1 MGWLDH
7 STNNVILDA
16 VLTDV
21 GRQFLAR
28 NDGSFSIHKFALG
41 DDEVN
46 YNIITKYG
54 RTVGRE
60 KIEKN
65 TPIFEALTNQS
76 HSQKYKL
83 ISVSN
88 PNLLRLPSLSLSGD
102 SNVDGLTSIV
112 TLGRNQQKTSTVTFE
127 QVIQNETSID
137 VELRDQTF
145 IIEVPNLFCQIL
157 RNTPE
162 HIDGQQK
169 ATYILTRSPSEN
181 AYGGSSV
188 QFTLSVKSLT
198 DALFSVYGTTAN
210 KARIKTYIKITGVQS
225 GAVKD
230 VTVII
235 DKNLLRNFRN
245 KKWQYLK
252 KFFHRMSKLQDRF

>member
-112 TLGRNQQKTSTVTFE
+112 TLGRNQQKTSTITFE

-145 IIEVPNLFCQIL
+145 IVEVPNLFCQIL

-235 DKNLLRNFRN
+235 DKNLLLDE
-245 KKWQYLK
+245 KAIKSGYI
-252 KFFHRMSKLQDRF
+252 

>member
-1 MGWLDH
+1 MGFLDG
-7 STNNVILDA
+7 SSNNIILDA

-28 NDGSFSIHKFALG
+28 NDGSFSIHKFGLG

-46 YNIITKYG
+46 YTIISKYG

-65 TPIFEALTNQS
+65 TPIFEALTNQNLA
-76 HSQKYKL
+76 QKYRL
-83 ISVSN
+83 VSVSN
-88 PNLLRLPSLSLSGD
+88 PNLLRLPALSLSGD
-102 SNVDGLTSIV
+102 ANVDGTTGIV
-112 TLGRNQQKTSTVTFE
+112 TLGRNAQKTATATIE
-127 QVIQNETSID
+127 QTIKNETTID

-145 IIEVPNLFCQIL
+145 IVEVPNLFIQVL

-162 HIDGQQK
+162 NIDGQQK

-181 AYGGSSV
+181 AFGGSSV
-188 QFTLSVKSLT
+188 QFTLSVKSIT
-198 DALFSVYGTTAN
+198 DALFTVYGTTAN
-210 KARIKTYIKITGVQS
+210 KAKIKAYIKVTGVQS

-230 VTVII
+230 ITVII
-235 DKNLLRNFRN
+235 DKNL
-245 KKWQYLK
+245 
-252 KFFHRMSKLQDRF
+252 

>member
-1 MGWLDH
+1 MGWLDGT
-7 STNNVILDA
+7 TNNILLDA
-16 VLTDV
+16 VLTDT

-46 YNIITKYG
+46 YGTVTRYG
-54 RTVGRE
+54 RTVGKE

-65 TPIFEALTNQS
+65 TPVFEALTNQS
-76 HSQKYKL
+76 HALKYKMVS
-83 ISVSN
+83 ISN

-102 SNVDGLTSIV
+102 ANVDGSANSV
-112 TLGRNQQKTSTVTFE
+112 TLGKNQQKTSTLTIE
-127 QVIQNETSID
+127 QSIVNETSID

-145 IIEVPNLFCQIL
+145 IVEVPNQLIQVL
-157 RNTPE
+157 RQTPE
-162 HIDGQQK
+162 NIDGQQR
-169 ATYILTRSPSEN
+169 ATYILTRSPTEN

-198 DALFSVYGTTAN
+198 DTLFTVLGTTAN
-210 KARIKTYIKITGVQS
+210 KARIKAFMKVTGIQS

-230 VTVII
+230 VAIII
-235 DKNLLRNFRN
+235 DKNL
-245 KKWQYLK
+245 
-252 KFFHRMSKLQDRF
+252 

>member
-1 MGWLDH
+1 MGWLDS

-21 GRQFLAR
+21 GRQFLSR
-28 NDGSFSIHKFALG
+28 NDGSFSIAKFALG

-46 YNIITKYG
+46 YGVISKYG

-65 TPIFEALTNQS
+65 TPVFEGLTNQA

-83 ISVSN
+83 VTVSN

-102 SNVDGLTSIV
+102 ANVDSLNNIV
-112 TLGRNQQKTSTVTFE
+112 TLGRNAQKTATVTVE
-127 QVIQNETSID
+127 QTIQNETTID

-145 IIEVPNLFCQIL
+145 IVEVPNLFIQVL
-157 RNTPE
+157 RQVPE
-162 HIDGQQK
+162 NIDGQQR
-169 ATYILTRSPSEN
+169 ATYILTRSPAEN
-181 AYGGSSV
+181 GYGGSSV
-188 QFTLSVKSLT
+188 QFTISVKSLT
-198 DALFSVYGTTAN
+198 DALFTVYGTTAN
-210 KARIKTYIKITGVQS
+210 KAKIKTYVKVTGVQS

-230 VTVII
+230 IAITI
-235 DKNLLRNFRN
+235 DKNL
-245 KKWQYLK
+245 
-252 KFFHRMSKLQDRF
+252 